1 MGTIIFKSQIATTI
15 EQSKRLLELGLK
27 PETADMVYGYD
38 CTYPYNCHLRIL
50 EDGDYI
56 SSNIITDRIPAWS
69 YDRLREIIANHYI
82 AYSTDLKTT
91 DYESLINEIGELIKH
106 NELKKDYINVWVN
119 T

>member
-27 PETADMVYGYD
+27 SETADMHYFKQDEKFSIYPGFHVD
-38 CTYPYNCHLRIL
+38 TYKHIPNWY
-50 EDGDYI
+50 
-56 SSNIITDRIPAWS
+56 IPAWS
-69 YDRLREIIANHYI
+69 YDRLREIIVNHYI

-91 DYESLINEIGELIKH
+91 DYESLINEIEELIKH